1 MRVAP
6 QGRLGLG
13 TRTSLTRPRGPGEL
27 HSALDTGPEAFR
39 TNPAAGHQHTSRRPV
54 PTPGTLTSG
63 QRSQLALQGEAGVA
77 GPEHLGRQAIHQV
90 LQVLVQTGGLNTGKK
105 VGLKTWSPLGT
116 VS

>member
-1 MRVAP
+1 MRVALR
-6 QGRLGLG
+6 GWLGLG
-13 TRTSLTRPRGPGEL
+13 TYTSLARPRRPGEL
-27 HSALDTGPEAFR
+27 HSALDTGHEASR
-39 TNPAAGHQHTSRRPV
+39 TNPAAGHQPTSGRPV

-90 LQVLVQTGGLNTGKK
+90 LQVRVQTGGLNTGKK